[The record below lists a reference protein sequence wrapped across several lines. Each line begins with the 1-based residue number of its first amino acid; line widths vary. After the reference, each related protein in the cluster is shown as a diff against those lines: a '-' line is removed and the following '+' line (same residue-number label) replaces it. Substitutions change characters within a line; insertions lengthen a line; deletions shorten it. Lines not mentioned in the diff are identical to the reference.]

1 MSALTYLEPWT
12 TTPTTHPV
20 NRYACA
26 MCECRFEGC
35 DGFICHGLDA
45 D

>member
-1 MSALTYLEPWT
+1 MSAQAVPGQRTAA
-12 TTPTTHPV
+12 PTATSMDLGE
-20 NRYACA
+20 CA